1 MEILLNHLRKSSQNE
16 HSLFLWQ
23 PIIYVI
29 TQKSIL
35 NISQTEAG
43 NVFQNKELFTDGWQW
58 SVFLDTYFNIY
69 KNKLFQNIESNNLTH
84 KSIMFKEFRT
94 ISQQA

>member
-1 MEILLNHLRKSSQNE
+1 MKVFNGDFAEPLKKIISE
-16 HSLFLWQ
+16 WT

-43 NVFQNKELFTDGWQW
+43 NVFQNKKLFTDGWQQ
-58 SVFLDTYFNIY
+58 SVFLDAYFNIL
-69 KNKLFQNIESNNLTH
+69 KINSKILKGT
-84 KSIMFKEFRT
+84 T
-94 ISQQA
+94 

>member
-1 MEILLNHLRKSSQNE
+1 MKVFNGDFAEPLKKIISE
-16 HSLFLWQ
+16 WT

-43 NVFQNKELFTDGWQW
+43 NVFQNKKLFTDGWQQ
-58 SVFLDTYFNIY
+58 SVFLDAYFNIL
-69 KNKLFQNIESNNLTH
+69 KINSKIL
-84 KSIMFKEFRT
+84 KET
-94 ISQQA
+94 T

>member
-1 MEILLNHLRKSSQNE
+1 MKVFNGDFAEPLKKIISE
-16 HSLFLWQ
+16 WT

-43 NVFQNKELFTDGWQW
+43 NVFQNKKLFTDGWQQ
-58 SVFLDTYFNIY
+58 SVFLDAYFNIFE
-69 KNKLFQNIESNNLTH
+69 NKFQNIERNNLTR
-84 KSIMFKEFRT
+84 KSRKLKDFRT
-94 ISQQA
+94 ISQQT